1 MSTFRVIVDQDVCQ
15 GHSVCLSEAP
25 EMFAVEDS
33 GGPYPLARVKMAIVS
48 GDALE
53 AARGA
58 ARYCPNQS
66 IKIVPFEGSKE

>member
-25 EMFAVEDS
+25 EIFAVEDS
-33 GGPYPLARVKMAIVS
+33 GGPYPLARVKIAIVS

-53 AARGA
+53 SARRAARF
-58 ARYCPNQS
+58 CPNQS
-66 IKIVPFEGSKE
+66 IKIVPYE

>member
-33 GGPYPLARVKMAIVS
+33 GGPYPLARVKIAIVS

-53 AARGA
+53 AARRA